1 VAESARGPSRQAVPA
16 FLELL
21 DELHREL
28 TALDPA
34 EAVARV
40 LDRTGYLRELERE
53 GTVEAEARVENLREL
68 LAGAEDFESGNAE
81 TGDER
86 GSLALFLDQ
95 VALVSDVDQAE
106 LRDDRVSLMT
116 VHSAKGLEFPVVFL
130 VGMEEGIFPH
140 HAASR
145 DERSVEEERRLC
157 YVGMTRAMERLTLCW
172 AQERRR
178 FGSRTYG
185 VPSRFLREIPARLV
199 EQPDGARRAPA
210 AAREERRFDYA
221 YDQSGDAGQAGIAPG
236 LRVRHPVFGPGTVL
250 AVSGAGSG
258 QKLRIRFD
266 RAGVKTVV
274 LRYAT
279 LELG

>member
-1 VAESARGPSRQAVPA
+1 VPA

-21 DELHREL
+21 EELHREL
-28 TALDPA
+28 PALAPVD
-34 EAVARV
+34 AVARV

-68 LAGAEDFESGNAE
+68 LAGAEDFEAGNAE
-81 TGDER
+81 AGDER

-116 VHSAKGLEFPVVFL
+116 AHSAKGLEFPVVFL

-140 HAASR
+140 HASTR

-199 EQPDGARRAPA
+199 EQPAGARRAPA
-210 AAREERRFDYA
+210 ATREERRFDYA
-221 YDQSGDAGQAGIAPG
+221 YDQSGDAGHAGIAPG

-250 AVSGAGSG
+250 AVIGAGSG